1 MKRELQLYIQDTRV
15 DLFKDET
22 VSLTDSI
29 KNVKDIQKVF
39 TTFTKSFSLPAS
51 ATNNK
56 LFEHNYNFNIE
67 GGFDNRKKVDAR
79 IELNHVPFRTGKIK
93 LEGVDLKN
101 NQAHTYRVTFF
112 GDVVDLKDKLGE
124 KKLSDLDL
132 TSYNRQYDPTT
143 VETFLTAL
151 TAQNSSV
158 IIPLITHSQ
167 RLFYNSDT
175 SADVAD
181 TGNLHYHSGGGQH
194 VKGVKWNELKYALRV
209 NKIIE
214 AIETDF
220 GLSFSSDFFKNT
232 SLEEFDHLYMWL
244 HRKSG
249 AVEDLSGSTTTFETV
264 VDGWTPATISNGII
278 GVYLGYEYN
287 LTATTFTTNIPTFDN
302 PTNLNA
308 TGLHDFFVQLQTT
321 DTDAYDVV
329 LQRDG
334 ITVFSKT
341 NHTGDIK
348 ISADSSDT
356 HNFTYAAGSYQVI
369 ITSTSQISF
378 SNIFWYSLFKYN
390 TGGVIY
396 TLFANST
403 NAATGAYNTNSTFTF
418 NADKQIPD
426 MKIIDFLTG
435 IFKLFNL
442 VAYVENN
449 VIQVKPL
456 DTYYATSNTYDIT
469 EYTDINQSQV
479 NTALPFKEVVLEF
492 EDTQSFLANTFGELN
507 NRKWGKIFYNQGED
521 LAESEYK
528 IQAPFSH
535 FLFERISDTAT
546 TNNEGQKN
554 IQWGYSV
561 DSNQDPYIGKPLL
574 FYPVQINT
582 GGISFVDAVNINN
595 VASSHKQ
602 ITNVN
607 IPSNSPSLSAATN
620 DMQLNFNREVNE
632 YTNDSSFAD
641 SLFEKYY
648 SSYIKSVFDVR
659 QRITKVKAILPMN
672 ILLNYSLADKFII
685 SGKVYRINTITT
697 NLTTGEADIEL
708 LNVL

>member
-1 MKRELQLYIQDTRV
+1 MRRELQLYIQDTRV

-29 KNVKDIQKVF
+29 KNVKDIKKVF
-39 TTFTKSFSLPAS
+39 TTFTKTFTLPAS
-51 ATNNK
+51 STNNK
-56 LFEHNYNFNIE
+56 LFKHNYNFNIE
-67 GGFDNRKKVDAR
+67 GGFDNRKKVDAK
-79 IELNHVPFRTGKIK
+79 IELNNVPFRTGKIK
-93 LEGVDLKN
+93 LEGVDLKE

-112 GDVVDLKDKLGE
+112 GDIVELKDKLGE

-132 TSYNRQYDPTT
+132 SSYNTEYNPTAIETNLTSST
-143 VETFLTAL
+143 VA
-151 TAQNSSV
+151 SDD
-158 IIPLITHSQ
+158 IIAPLITHSQ

-175 SADVAD
+175 SVDVAD
-181 TGNLHYHSGGGQH
+181 SGNLHYHSGGGQH
-194 VKGVKWNELKYALRV
+194 IKGVKWNELKYALRV

-220 GLSFSSDFFKNT
+220 NLSFSSDFFKNT
-232 SLEEFDHLYMWL
+232 SLTEFDHLYMWL

-249 AVEDLSGSTTTFETV
+249 AVEDLSGSTTTFETI
-264 VDGWTPATISNGII
+264 VDGWTPATISDGAIKSTF
-278 GVYLGYEYN
+278 GYEYN

-302 PTNLNA
+302 PTLPTT
-308 TGLHDFFVQLQTT
+308 TGLHDFYVQLQTT
-321 DTDAYDVV
+321 DTDAYDVA

-378 SNIFWYSLFKYN
+378 SNIFWYSLFKYES
-390 TGGVIY
+390 GPADFS
-396 TLFANST
+396 LFANST
-403 NAATGAYNTNSTFTF
+403 NANTGAYNTNSSFTF
-418 NADKQIPD
+418 NVDKQIPD
-426 MKIIDFLTG
+426 IKIIDFLTG
-435 IFKLFNL
+435 LFKLFNL
-442 VAYVENN
+442 VAYVESN

-456 DTYYATSNTYDIT
+456 DTYYSTSNTYDIT
-469 EYTDINQSQV
+469 QYTNVDKSQV
-479 NTALPFKEVVLEF
+479 NTALPFKEIIFEF
-492 EDTQSFLANTFGELN
+492 EDTDSFLANTFGELN
-507 NRKWGKIFYNQGED
+507 NRKWGKIFYNEGQD

-528 IQAPFSH
+528 IQAPFGH

-546 TNNEGQKN
+546 TNNQGQRN

-574 FYPVQINT
+574 FYPVYVTT
-582 GGISFVDAVNINN
+582 GVISFVDAVDINN
-595 VASSHKQ
+595 VATSHKQ
-602 ITNVN
+602 ITKVN
-607 IPSNSPSLSAATN
+607 IPSNTPSLSSSTN
-620 DMQLNFNREVNE
+620 DMQLNFNNEVNE
-632 YTNDSSFAD
+632 YTNDTTFSD
-641 SLFEKYY
+641 SLFQKYY
-648 SSYIKSVFDVR
+648 SNYIKSVFNVK
-659 QRITKVKAILPMN
+659 QRITKVNARLPMN

-685 SGKVYRINTITT
+685 SGKSYRINSITT

-708 LNVL
+708 LNIL

>member
-1 MKRELQLYIQDTRV
+1 MRRELQLYIQDTRV

-29 KNVKDIQKVF
+29 KNVKDIKKVF
-39 TTFTKSFSLPAS
+39 TTFTKTFTLPAS
-51 ATNNK
+51 STNNK
-56 LFEHNYNFNIE
+56 LFKHNYNFNIE
-67 GGFDNRKKVDAR
+67 GGFDNRKKVDAK

-93 LEGVDLKN
+93 LEGVDLKE

-112 GDVVDLKDKLGE
+112 GDIVELKDKLGE

-132 TSYNRQYDPTT
+132 SSYNTAYNPTAI
-143 VETFLTAL
+143 ETNLT
-151 TAQNSSV
+151 SSNV
-158 IIPLITHSQ
+158 ASDDIIAPLITHSQ

-175 SADVAD
+175 SVDVAD
-181 TGNLHYHSGGGQH
+181 SGNLHYHSGGGQH
-194 VKGVKWNELKYALRV
+194 IKGVKWNELKYALRV

-220 GLSFSSDFFKNT
+220 NLSFSSDFFKNT
-232 SLEEFDHLYMWL
+232 SLTEFDHLYMWL

-249 AVEDLSGSTTTFETV
+249 AVEDLSGSTTTFETI
-264 VDGWTPATISNGII
+264 VDGWTPAIISEGII
-278 GVYLGYEYN
+278 KSTFGYEYN

-302 PTNLNA
+302 PTLPTT
-308 TGLHDFFVQLQTT
+308 TGLHDFYVQLETT
-321 DTDAYDVV
+321 DTDAYDVA

-378 SNIFWYSLFKYN
+378 SGIFWYSLFKYDAG
-390 TGGVIY
+390 TPLF
-396 TLFANST
+396 LFANST
-403 NAATGAYNTNSTFTF
+403 NANTGAYNTNSSFTF
-418 NADKQIPD
+418 NVDKQIPD

-435 IFKLFNL
+435 LFKLFNL
-442 VAYVENN
+442 VAYVESN

-456 DTYYATSNTYDIT
+456 DTYYSTSNTYDIT
-469 EYTDINQSQV
+469 QYTNVDKSQV
-479 NTALPFKEVVLEF
+479 NTALPFKEIIFEF
-492 EDTQSFLANTFGELN
+492 EDTDSFLANTFGELN
-507 NRKWGKIFYNQGED
+507 NRKWGKIFYNEGQD

-528 IQAPFSH
+528 IQAPFGH
-535 FLFERISDTAT
+535 FLIERISDTAT

-574 FYPVQINT
+574 FYPVYITT
-582 GGISFVDAVNINN
+582 GVISFVDAVDIDN
-595 VASSHKQ
+595 VATSHKQ
-602 ITNVN
+602 ITKVN
-607 IPSNSPSLSAATN
+607 IPSNTPSRSSSTN
-620 DMQLNFNREVNE
+620 DMQLNFNNEVNE
-632 YTNDSSFAD
+632 YTNDTTFVA

-648 SSYIKSVFDVR
+648 SNYIRSVFNVK
-659 QRITKVKAILPMN
+659 QRITKVNARLPMN

-685 SGKVYRINTITT
+685 SGKSYRINSITT

-708 LNVL
+708 LNIL

>member
-1 MKRELQLYIQDTRV
+1 MRRELQLYIQDTRV

-29 KNVKDIQKVF
+29 KNVKDIKKVF
-39 TTFTKSFSLPAS
+39 TTFTKTFTLPAS
-51 ATNNK
+51 STNNK
-56 LFEHNYNFNIE
+56 LFKHNYNFNIE
-67 GGFDNRKKVDAR
+67 GGFDNRKKVDAK
-79 IELNHVPFRTGKIK
+79 IELNNVPFRTGKIK
-93 LEGVDLKN
+93 LEGVDLKE

-112 GDVVDLKDKLGE
+112 GDIVELKDKLGE

-132 TSYNRQYDPTT
+132 SSYNTEYNPTAIETNLTSST
-143 VETFLTAL
+143 VA
-151 TAQNSSV
+151 SDD
-158 IIPLITHSQ
+158 IIAPLITHSQ

-175 SADVAD
+175 SVDVAD
-181 TGNLHYHSGGGQH
+181 SGNLHYHSGGGQH
-194 VKGVKWNELKYALRV
+194 IKGVKWNELKYALRV

-220 GLSFSSDFFKNT
+220 NLSFSSDFFKNT
-232 SLEEFDHLYMWL
+232 SLTEFDHLYMWL

-249 AVEDLSGSTTTFETV
+249 AVEDLSGSTTTFETI
-264 VDGWTPATISNGII
+264 VDGWTPATISDGAIKSTF
-278 GVYLGYEYN
+278 GYEYN

-302 PTNLNA
+302 PTLPTT
-308 TGLHDFFVQLQTT
+308 TGLHDFYVQLQTT
-321 DTDAYDVV
+321 DTDAYDVA

-378 SNIFWYSLFKYN
+378 SDIFWYSLFKYES
-390 TGGVIY
+390 GPADFS
-396 TLFANST
+396 LFANST
-403 NAATGAYNTNSTFTF
+403 NANTGAYNTNSSFTF
-418 NADKQIPD
+418 NVDKQIPD
-426 MKIIDFLTG
+426 IKIIDFLTG
-435 IFKLFNL
+435 LFKLFNL
-442 VAYVENN
+442 VAYVESN

-456 DTYYATSNTYDIT
+456 DTYYSTSNTYDIT
-469 EYTDINQSQV
+469 QYTNVDKSQV
-479 NTALPFKEVVLEF
+479 NTALPFKEIIFEF
-492 EDTQSFLANTFGELN
+492 EDTDSFLANTFGELN
-507 NRKWGKIFYNQGED
+507 NRKWGKIFYNEGQD

-528 IQAPFSH
+528 IQAPFGH

-546 TNNEGQKN
+546 TNNQGQRN

-574 FYPVQINT
+574 FYPVYVTT
-582 GGISFVDAVNINN
+582 GVISFVDAVDINN
-595 VASSHKQ
+595 VATSHKQ
-602 ITNVN
+602 ITKVN
-607 IPSNSPSLSAATN
+607 IPSNTPSLSSSTN
-620 DMQLNFNREVNE
+620 DMQLNFNNEVNE
-632 YTNDSSFAD
+632 YTNDTTFSD
-641 SLFEKYY
+641 SLFQKYY
-648 SSYIKSVFDVR
+648 SNYIKSVFNVK
-659 QRITKVKAILPMN
+659 QRITKVNARLPMN

-685 SGKVYRINTITT
+685 SGKSYRINSITT

-708 LNVL
+708 LNIL

>member
-1 MKRELQLYIQDTRV
+1 MRRELQLYIQDTRV

-29 KNVKDIQKVF
+29 KNVKDIKKVF
-39 TTFTKSFSLPAS
+39 TTFTKTFTLPAS
-51 ATNNK
+51 STNNK
-56 LFEHNYNFNIE
+56 LFKHNYNFNIE
-67 GGFDNRKKVDAR
+67 GGFDNRKKVDAK

-93 LEGVDLKN
+93 LEGVDLKE

-112 GDVVDLKDKLGE
+112 GDIVELKDKLGE

-132 TSYNRQYDPTT
+132 SSYNTAYNPTAI
-143 VETFLTAL
+143 ETNLT
-151 TAQNSSV
+151 SSNV
-158 IIPLITHSQ
+158 ASDDIIAPLITHSQ

-175 SADVAD
+175 SVDVAD
-181 TGNLHYHSGGGQH
+181 SGNLHYHSGGGQH
-194 VKGVKWNELKYALRV
+194 IKGVKWNELKYALRV

-220 GLSFSSDFFKNT
+220 NLSFSSDFFKNT
-232 SLEEFDHLYMWL
+232 SLTEFDHLYMWL

-249 AVEDLSGSTTTFETV
+249 AVEDLSGSTTTFETI
-264 VDGWTPATISNGII
+264 VDGWTPVTISDFFIKQNF
-278 GVYLGYEYN
+278 GYEYN

-302 PTNLNA
+302 PTFTNA
-308 TGLHDFFVQLQTT
+308 TGLHDFYVQLETT
-321 DTDAYDVV
+321 DTDAYDVA

-378 SNIFWYSLFKYN
+378 SGIFWYSLFKYDAG
-390 TGGVIY
+390 TPLF
-396 TLFANST
+396 LFANST
-403 NAATGAYNTNSTFTF
+403 NANTGAYNTNSSFTF
-418 NADKQIPD
+418 NVDKQIPD

-435 IFKLFNL
+435 LFKLFNL
-442 VAYVENN
+442 VAYVESN

-456 DTYYATSNTYDIT
+456 DTYYSTSNTYDIT
-469 EYTDINQSQV
+469 QYTNVDKSQV
-479 NTALPFKEVVLEF
+479 NTALPFKEIIFEF
-492 EDTQSFLANTFGELN
+492 EDTDSFLANTFGELN
-507 NRKWGKIFYNQGED
+507 NRKWGKIFYNEGQD

-528 IQAPFSH
+528 IQAPFGH

-574 FYPVQINT
+574 FYPVYVTT
-582 GGISFVDAVNINN
+582 GVISFVDAVDIDN
-595 VASSHKQ
+595 VAISHKQ
-602 ITNVN
+602 ITKVN
-607 IPSNSPSLSAATN
+607 IPSNSPSRNSSTN
-620 DMQLNFNREVNE
+620 KMQLNFNNEVNE
-632 YTNDSSFAD
+632 YTNDTTFVA

-648 SSYIKSVFDVR
+648 SNYIRSVFNVK
-659 QRITKVKAILPMN
+659 QRITKVNARLPMN

-685 SGKVYRINTITT
+685 SGKSYRINSITT

-708 LNVL
+708 LNIL

>member
-1 MKRELQLYIQDTRV
+1 MRRELQLYIQDTRV

-29 KNVKDIQKVF
+29 KNVKDIKKVF
-39 TTFTKSFSLPAS
+39 TTFTKTFTLPAS
-51 ATNNK
+51 STNNK
-56 LFEHNYNFNIE
+56 LFKHNYNFNIE
-67 GGFDNRKKVDAR
+67 GGFDNRKKVDAK

-93 LEGVDLKN
+93 LEGVDLKE

-112 GDVVDLKDKLGE
+112 GDIVELKDKLGE

-132 TSYNRQYDPTT
+132 SSYNTAYNPTAI
-143 VETFLTAL
+143 ETNLT
-151 TAQNSSV
+151 SSNV
-158 IIPLITHSQ
+158 ASDDIIAPLITHSQ

-175 SADVAD
+175 SVDVAD
-181 TGNLHYHSGGGQH
+181 SGNLHYHSGGGQH
-194 VKGVKWNELKYALRV
+194 IKGVKWNELKYALRV

-220 GLSFSSDFFKNT
+220 NLSFSSDFFKNT
-232 SLEEFDHLYMWL
+232 SLTEFDHLYMWL

-249 AVEDLSGSTTTFETV
+249 AVEDLSGSTTTFETI
-264 VDGWTPATISNGII
+264 VDGWTPAIISDGII
-278 GVYLGYEYN
+278 KSTFGYEYN

-302 PTNLNA
+302 PTLPTT
-308 TGLHDFFVQLQTT
+308 TGLHDFYVQLETT
-321 DTDAYDVV
+321 DTDAYDVA

-378 SNIFWYSLFKYN
+378 SGIFWYSLFKYDAG
-390 TGGVIY
+390 TPLF
-396 TLFANST
+396 LFANST
-403 NAATGAYNTNSTFTF
+403 NANTGAYNTNSSFTF
-418 NADKQIPD
+418 NVDKQIPD

-435 IFKLFNL
+435 LFKLFNL
-442 VAYVENN
+442 VAYVESN

-456 DTYYATSNTYDIT
+456 DTYYSTSNTYDIT
-469 EYTDINQSQV
+469 QYTNVDKSQV
-479 NTALPFKEVVLEF
+479 NTALPFKEIIFEF
-492 EDTQSFLANTFGELN
+492 EDTDSFLANTFGELN
-507 NRKWGKIFYNQGED
+507 NRKWGKIFYNEGQD

-528 IQAPFSH
+528 IQAPFGH

-574 FYPVQINT
+574 FYPVYITT
-582 GGISFVDAVNINN
+582 GVISFVDAVDIDN
-595 VASSHKQ
+595 VATSHKQ
-602 ITNVN
+602 ITKVN
-607 IPSNSPSLSAATN
+607 IPSNTPSRSSSTN
-620 DMQLNFNREVNE
+620 DMQLNFNNEVNE
-632 YTNDSSFAD
+632 YTNDTTFVA

-648 SSYIKSVFDVR
+648 SNYIRSVFNVK
-659 QRITKVKAILPMN
+659 QRITKVNARLPMN

-685 SGKVYRINTITT
+685 SGKSYRINSITT

-708 LNVL
+708 LNIL